1 MNYKQ
6 YLLIKMAEEC
16 NEIAQM
22 AIKCALF
29 GGASTDPR
37 ELNGESNEFKLFK
50 ELMDFTAVMEE
61 MESQD
66 NPKFD
71 DFDYEEYI
79 DMKQEKL
86 QYYFTVAAKN
96 NYEVALKEFTSK
108 LNKE

>member
-6 YLLIKMAEEC
+6 YLLIKLAEEC

-22 AIKCALF
+22 SIKCALF

-37 ELNGESNEFKLFK
+37 EDTGETNEFKLFK
-50 ELMDFTAVMEE
+50 ELLDFTAVIEE
-61 MESQD
+61 MEKEE

-71 DFDYEEYI
+71 EFNYNKYI

-86 QYYFTVAAKN
+86 QYYFTVAN
-96 NYEVALKEFTSK
+96 TQM
-108 LNKE
+108 NKD

>member
-29 GGASTDPR
+29 GSESTDPR
-37 ELNGESNEFKLFK
+37 EDTGETNEFKLFK
-50 ELMDFTAVMEE
+50 ELLDFTTVMEE
-61 MESQD
+61 MEGQD
-66 NPKFD
+66 NQKFD
-71 DFDYEEYI
+71 DFDHEQYI

-86 QYYFTVAAKN
+86 QYYFGVATKN
-96 NYEVALKEFTSK
+96 SYDVALKELSSK